1 MKEPGVRPSGTGR
14 RTRRTAIGAA
24 SLCAALALAGTACS
38 SASSSSSAAA
48 PSSSSSSSPGDAVA
62 AATPQ
67 QHYSVTVGDAAA
79 TYAEAPYVVV
89 EKNGQLAAH
98 GITTKDVLLS
108 SSNTLLAALV
118 SGGIDFGMTNSF
130 GVLAARA
137 QGVPVVAVCGLY
149 EGVPGLAL
157 VVSPSLMKSLNL
169 VAGDVNGDLKKLK
182 GQTIGVNSP
191 TSTGGKVLTGLG
203 EAAGLGSSWVK
214 EVSIASA
221 DDVEAL
227 AHGEIAGYF
236 EDVPIPQESLA
247 NHTGVIAFDTSKVPE
262 LSGIQYDVI
271 ATSESFLKSNPQ
283 EVKQFLTAVAE
294 GQADLAAKQPAAL
307 QEIGGI
313 FNQGLPASVID
324 DSATVGVDTSCSMPA
339 AQWQAAASVLNKWG
353 LASKTISPSAV
364 SSAYQSG
371 L

>member
-14 RTRRTAIGAA
+14 RTLRTRRTVIGAA
-24 SLCAALALAGTACS
+24 TLCAAISLVGTACS
-38 SASSSSSAAA
+38 SAA
-48 PSSSSSSSPGDAVA
+48 SSSPAGSSTSSTASADPASA
-62 AATPQ
+62 PQ

-98 GITTKDVLLS
+98 GITSKDVLLS

-118 SGGIDFGMTNSF
+118 SGGIDFGITNSF
-130 GVLAARA
+130 GVLSARA

-157 VVSPSLMKSLNL
+157 VVSPSTMKSLNL
-169 VAGDVNGDLKKLK
+169 VAGDVNGDIKKLK
-182 GQTIGVNSP
+182 GMTIGVNSP
-191 TSTGGKVLTGLG
+191 TSTGGKILTGLSK
-203 EAAGLGSSWVK
+203 AAGLGSSWVK
-214 EVSIASA
+214 DVSIASA

-283 EVKQFLTAVAE
+283 EIKQFLTAVAE
-294 GQADLAAKQPAAL
+294 GQTDLAAKQPAAL

-339 AQWQAAASVLNKWG
+339 TQWQAAAAVLNKFG

>member
-1 MKEPGVRPSGTGR
+1 MKEPGVRPSVTGR
-14 RTRRTAIGAA
+14 RTLRTRRTVIGAA
-24 SLCAALALAGTACS
+24 TLCAALALAGTACS
-38 SASSSSSAAA
+38 SAT
-48 PSSSSSSSPGDAVA
+48 SSSPA
-62 AATPQ
+62 ASSTSSPGSADPASAPQ

-98 GITTKDVLLS
+98 GISTKDVLLS

-191 TSTGGKVLTGLG
+191 TSTGGKVLTGLE
-203 EAAGLGSSWVK
+203 EAAGLGSTDVK

-271 ATSESFLKSNPQ
+271 ATSENFLKSNPQ
-283 EVKQFLTAVAE
+283 EVKQFLSAVAE
-294 GQADLAAKQPAAL
+294 GQTALAAKQPAAL
-307 QEIGGI
+307 QEIAGI

-324 DSATVGVDTSCSMPA
+324 DSATVGVDTNCSMPA

>member
-1 MKEPGVRPSGTGR
+1 MKQPGARPPGR
-14 RTRRTAIGAA
+14 RSRRAVIGVAT
-24 SLCAALALAGTACS
+24 LFTALAITGTACS
-38 SASSSSSAAA
+38 SSSSQGTAA
-48 PSSSSSSSPGDAVA
+48 STSP
-62 AATPQ
+62 
-67 QHYSVTVGDAAA
+67 QHYNITVGNAAA

-98 GITTKDVLLS
+98 GFTSKDVLLS

-130 GVLAARA
+130 GVLSARTK
-137 QGVPVVAVCGLY
+137 GVPVVAICGLY
-149 EGVPGLAL
+149 QGVPGLAL

-182 GQTIGVNSP
+182 GQAIGVNAP
-191 TSTGGKVLTGLG
+191 TATGGKVLTGL
-203 EAAGLGSSWVK
+203 EQDAGLSKTWVK

-221 DDVEAL
+221 DDVQAL

-236 EDVPIPQESLA
+236 EDIPVPQESLA

-262 LSGIQYDVI
+262 LDGIQYDVI

-283 EVKQFLTAVAE
+283 EVKQFLSAVGA
-294 GQADLAAKQPAAL
+294 GQAALTQKQPAAL
-307 QEIGGI
+307 KDIGGI
-313 FNQGLPASVID
+313 FNQGLPPSVMD
-324 DSATVGVDTSCSMPA
+324 DAATVGVDANCSMPA
-339 AQWQAAASVLNKWG
+339 ADWQAAASVMNKWG
-353 LASKTISPSAV
+353 LASSNI
-364 SSAYQSG
+364 SSADIAAAYKSG